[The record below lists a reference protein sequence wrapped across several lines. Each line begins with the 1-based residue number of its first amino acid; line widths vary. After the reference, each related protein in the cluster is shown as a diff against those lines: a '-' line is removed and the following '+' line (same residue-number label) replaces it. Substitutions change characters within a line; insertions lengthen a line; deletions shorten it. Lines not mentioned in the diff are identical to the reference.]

1 MSDQPPFA
9 GGPLSQADLLG
20 IWESV
25 MDDSYTEPFIEAGDG
40 AGLEA
45 WNQAF
50 AQLERVSQAVDVSM
64 QSLFILP
71 WSGQTNPPASG
82 PNQATVEL
90 TLSRTGLPQQ
100 PLVLPTGT
108 WVDEVSPDWSPTGT
122 QMVVTG
128 LRYYLS
134 ENVVFEPGESGPL
147 TVTAVA
153 ERPGYGYNNPQPG
166 TLTLLEQP
174 GTRYYNVDASVT
186 NSLPTLPVAPGSIA
200 QATMVVIDVPHV
212 VVPGHVGQ
220 YVTFTA
226 GTNVGAVAQM
236 VGFRPADPGVDGGAV
251 NLALLF
257 AVHAGTFSGTFSV
270 GEIAQ
275 IESTTVTTT
284 IAAGSNG
291 QTLPQATVF
300 VASTAG
306 FPTSGQFV
314 VDGSVVSYTGTTSG
328 SFTGCTGGTATL
340 STSDPVSAITGYAS
354 FVHSAEVGVILKA
367 SFVMRSGTVSPT
379 DVIVGTQSGASLDV
393 DIVYQDA
400 STLAQTSPGT
410 VPSTESWRVLDWV
423 QDWGLSVSNAEQ
435 PSGGTAA
442 VLDLLGRERNL
453 PRITG
458 EEDDTYRQRIATIA
472 DVVTPNAVKRRLN
485 KTLTQG
491 PLGLSWCLREI
502 GTPLFP
508 GLFCDVD
515 FFDYDCQFVSG
526 VSAAAGFQN
535 GEPVTQSNGGVLSTG
550 KILVFT
556 EPPSLTPGAGVLV
569 PGNAGA
575 TGVPGIKSVVGVAG
589 QRLGYPFVAGVPI
602 TGTKSGASGTPATV
616 TGGLGVQYP
625 GNNPANPPVSNAW
638 RILVDYLRMRGYFAV
653 CVQRSGDGDFGFGW
667 GSGSPGVGALSDW
680 WDSGPAWDDF
690 YDGAPIG
697 AAGVDLSA
705 YHAIDAIRAA
715 GVFFELLPMT
725 GLCL

>member
-1 MSDQPPFA
+1 MSDQPPFT

-40 AGLEA
+40 GGLEA

-50 AQLERVSQAVDVSM
+50 AQLERVSLAVDVSM

-90 TLSRTGLPQQ
+90 TISRTGLPQQ
-100 PLVLPTGT
+100 PLILLAGQY
-108 WVDEVSPDWSPTGT
+108 VDEVAPDWSATGT

-128 LRYYLS
+128 LRYYLQT
-134 ENVVFEPGESGPL
+134 NVVFEPGESGPL

-153 ERPGYGYNNPQPG
+153 ERPGYGYNNPLPDS
-166 TLTLLEQP
+166 LSLLEQP
-174 GTRYYNVDASVT
+174 GTQYYNVDAAVT
-186 NSLPTLPVAPGSIA
+186 NTLPSLPVSPGSLA
-200 QATMVVIDVPHV
+200 QAQMIVLDVPHV

-220 YVTFTA
+220 YVAFTA
-226 GTNVGAVAQM
+226 GSNIGAVAQM
-236 VGFRPADPGVDGGAV
+236 VAFRPANPGVDGGAV

-257 AVHAGTFSGTFSV
+257 SIHASTFSGTFSV
-270 GEIAQ
+270 GELSQ
-275 IESTTVTTT
+275 IESTTLVTA
-284 IAAGSNG
+284 IAVGSNG

-306 FPTSGQFV
+306 FPSSGQFV

-340 STSDPVSAITGYAS
+340 ATTNPVAAITGYAS
-354 FVHSAEVGVILKA
+354 FVHQVQVGAITKA
-367 SFVMRSGTVSPT
+367 SFVMRSGAVAPT
-379 DVIVGTQSGASLDV
+379 DVILGTQSGASVSV
-393 DIVYQDA
+393 DIVYRDA
-400 STLAQTSPGT
+400 STLVQTGT
-410 VPSTESWRVLDWV
+410 EPPSTESWRVLDWV
-423 QDWGLSVSNAEQ
+423 EDWGLSVSNAEQ

-442 VLDLLGRERNL
+442 VLDLLGKERNL

-458 EEDDTYRQRIATIA
+458 EEDDTYRQRVAAIA

-491 PLGLSWCLREI
+491 PLGLSWCFREI

-508 GLFCDVD
+508 GLFLDVD
-515 FFDYDCQFVSG
+515 FFDYDAQG
-526 VSAAAGFQN
+526 VSLSASAGFQPY
-535 GEPVTQSNGGVLSTG
+535 EPVTQSQGGVLATG
-550 KILVFT
+550 KVLFSRA
-556 EPPSLTPGAGVLV
+556 PPSATPGVGVLV

-575 TGVPGIKSVVGVAG
+575 TGIPGIRQFGAIAG
-589 QRLGYPFVAGVPI
+589 QRIGYPFVAGVPVR
-602 TGTKSGASGTPATV
+602 GTISGSTWTPALV
-616 TGGLGVQYP
+616 LGGLGVQYP

-653 CVQRSGDGDFGFGW
+653 TVQRSGDGDFGFGW
-667 GSGSPGVGALSDW
+667 GSGSPGVGALADW
-680 WDSGPAWDDF
+680 WDSGPGWNDF
-690 YDGAPIG
+690 YDGAPLG
-697 AAGVDLSA
+697 AAGQNLNA
-705 YHAIDAIRAA
+705 FHAINAIRAA
-715 GVFFELLPMT
+715 GVFFEILPSS
-725 GLCL
+725 GPCV